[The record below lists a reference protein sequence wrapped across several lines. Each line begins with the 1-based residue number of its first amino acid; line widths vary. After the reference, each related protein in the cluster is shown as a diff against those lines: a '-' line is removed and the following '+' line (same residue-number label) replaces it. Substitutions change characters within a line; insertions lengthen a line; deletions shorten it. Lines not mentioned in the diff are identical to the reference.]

1 MSRLSESRLEIERR
15 LADVRRAMDREV
27 GLAPRTGGWIKAVLG
42 LSVGLLLAGRVAR
55 KRRRKTVDE
64 KSPSVSSSDA

>member
-1 MSRLSESRLEIERR
+1 MSRLTESRLEIEQR

-42 LSVGLLLAGRVAR
+42 LSVGLLLAGRFVR
-55 KRRRKTVDE
+55 KRRKKKENGKRAR
-64 KSPSVSSSDA
+64 VSSSGA